1 MADTGS
7 TPASIGEILSLT
19 PPNVQRATQDATHM
33 ESHEGWMEAITEGV
47 IDPGTWTFNV
57 HHLDQSTG
65 DSACWDALA
74 SGTQQDCEGTFKGE
88 SGAVK
93 KWTFSAFVTNYN
105 PQAQEIRGKQT
116 AAITVRITGK
126 ITRSAV
132 S

>member
-1 MADTGS
+1 MR
-7 TPASIGEILSLT
+7 LT
-19 PPNVQRATQDATHM
+19 VGR
-33 ESHEGWMEAITEGV
+33 GCFV
-47 IDPGTWTFNV
+47 V
-57 HHLDQSTG
+57 
-65 DSACWDALA
+65 A